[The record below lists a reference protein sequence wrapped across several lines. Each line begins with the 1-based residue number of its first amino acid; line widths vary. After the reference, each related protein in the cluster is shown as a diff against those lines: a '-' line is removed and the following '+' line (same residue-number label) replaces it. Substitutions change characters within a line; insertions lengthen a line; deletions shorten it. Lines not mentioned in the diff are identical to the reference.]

1 MITRA
6 PPALFGGFSLHAR
19 FVLERR
25 LSGRDPLK
33 LDPPF
38 EHDAIRLL
46 LEDRP
51 LPLAEVVPPVP

>member
-1 MITRA
+1 M
-6 PPALFGGFSLHAR
+6 LAR

-25 LSGRDPLK
+25 LSARDPLK

-38 EHDAIRLL
+38 EHDAIGLL

-51 LPLAEVVPPVP
+51 LTLADVAPLLTS